1 MIKSFKVTNYLGDS
15 IYMDIRKPEDTG
27 FLITSVSGITFPA
40 AQIGL
45 VDSAYDGAAY
55 SGSKIDKRNIV
66 FTIIFYEEN
75 KIVNEKTGE
84 TVRLDIE
91 QLRHKCYK
99 YFPLKKELKIEIT
112 NDSGTYYISG
122 YVEKNESAVFTKQ
135 EGAQISV
142 ICPDPYFR
150 SQSPEI
156 VTLSDV
162 IANFQFPVK
171 FEDTQEFGFIKY
183 PRITEINYAGASDTG
198 LTIRVEAKGAI
209 KNFAIHD
216 INKKQYMKILNEKIE
231 KKTNSSGI
239 MDKDILE
246 INTRRGK
253 KSITL
258 IRNGKKYNILQSLD
272 KNSKW
277 LTLETGL
284 NVFSY
289 TADSGRANARVTFEY
304 ETSYLGV

>member
-27 FLITSVSGITFPA
+27 FLITSVSGITLPA
-40 AQIGL
+40 AQIGTI
-45 VDSAYDGAAY
+45 DSAYDGAVF
-55 SGSKIDKRNIV
+55 SGTRLDKRNIV

-75 KIVNEKTGE
+75 KIIDENTGE

-99 YFPLKKELKIEIT
+99 YFPIRKELKIEIT

-150 SQSPEI
+150 ATASSS

-162 IANFQFPVK
+162 IAAFQFPVK
-171 FEDTQEFGFIKY
+171 FEDTQEFGYLKTY
-183 PRITEINYAGASDTG
+183 RSTDINYGGAPDTG
-198 LTIRVEAKGAI
+198 LTIRIEARGSIRNPSIYNVKT
-209 KNFAIHD
+209 KE
-216 INKKQYMKILNEKIE
+216 YMKLLSEKINA
-231 KKTNSSGI
+231 KTGNGI
-239 MDKDILE
+239 IDKDVIE

-258 IRNGKKYNILQSLD
+258 IRNGKKHNILQSLD

-277 LTLETGL
+277 LTLDTGL
-284 NVFSY
+284 NQFGY
-289 TADSGRANARVTFEY
+289 KADSGRVNLRVVFEY
-304 ETSYLGV
+304 EPSYLGV